1 MARQWQTV
9 LVSGVVHVAAM
20 FLLVV
25 VPLLAFNGFPE
36 LRKTVAY
43 VAVEMKTPTLPP
55 PPRPTSA
62 SPTTAAPSL
71 VSDVPL
77 NAPNKIGPEVDR
89 VPQINLGNTPGTVG
103 LQLTGFPG

>member
-9 LVSGVVHVAAM
+9 LVSVVVHVAAM

-43 VAVEMKTPTLPP
+43 VAVEMKTPKLPP
-55 PPRPTSA
+55 APRPAVQT
-62 SPTTAAPSL
+62 PTAVPSM

-77 NAPNKIGPEVDR
+77 NAPDTVGVEIDR
-89 VPQINLGNTPGTVG
+89 VPQINLGSTPGTVG
-103 LQLTGFPG
+103 LPLTG